1 MKSILVTGGTSFIG
15 KHVIAQ
21 LLEKEYYVK
30 TTVRDKSKSDQ
41 IISDLKEHLKKDISI
56 EFFEADLLRDDGW
69 NDAIKGC
76 DAIIH
81 VAGPFPMS
89 YEGGEKELTGPH
101 EDGALRVFRFA
112 KENGIKRI
120 VLTSSVASIWMDS
133 TIEDTVRYIDE
144 SNWTNL
150 SDTNLDAYTKGKALK
165 EKAAWD
171 FVAEND
177 SIKLTTILPSVVLGP
192 GIGSPVR
199 RGSMEYMLMLINKE
213 MPVAPPLKHGV
224 CDVRDVA
231 KMHIAALENDKSIGK
246 RMIITENAYWVKE
259 VCQMLNKHGH
269 KAPTFT
275 PPVFLVKFLAN
286 FDKTIK
292 PVKPLLGVD
301 VNFNTETSKS
311 ILGYNPIPIEQTI
324 KDTCDF
330 LAKYENN

>member
-1 MKSILVTGGTSFIG
+1 MKNILVTGGTSYIG

-21 LLEKEYYVK
+21 LIEKDYSVR
-30 TTVRDKSKSDQ
+30 TTVRDKSKVEEIKSDIEKYLNKQ
-41 IISDLKEHLKKDISI
+41 ISLDVHI
-56 EFFEADLLRDDGW
+56 ADLLNDDGW
-69 NDAIKGC
+69 EDALKGC

-101 EDGALRVFRFA
+101 QDGAMRVFRFA
-112 KENGIKRI
+112 KDLGINRI
-120 VLTSSVASIWMDS
+120 VLTSSVASIWNDS
-133 TIEDTVRYIDE
+133 TVEDTVRYIDE
-144 SNWTNL
+144 TAWSNLN
-150 SDTNLDAYTKGKALK
+150 DDNLDAYTKGKALK
-165 EKAAWD
+165 EKAAWN

-213 MPVAPPLKHGV
+213 MPVAPPLKHGIV
-224 CDVRDVA
+224 DVRDVA
-231 KMHIAALENDKSIGK
+231 KIHIDALENDESIGK
-246 RMIITENAYWVKE
+246 RVIITENTYWVRE
-259 VCQMLNKHGH
+259 LSEMLNKHGH
-269 KAPTFT
+269 NAPTFT

-301 VNFNTETSKS
+301 ISFNTEVAKS
-311 ILGYNPIPIEQTI
+311 VLKYDPIPIEKTI
-324 KDTCDF
+324 EDTCNF
-330 LAKYENN
+330 LSSYK

>member
-1 MKSILVTGGTSFIG
+1 MKNILVTGGTSYIG

-21 LLEKEYYVK
+21 LIEKSYSVR
-30 TTVRDKSKSDQ
+30 TTVRDKSKVEEIKSDIEKHLNKQ
-41 IISDLKEHLKKDISI
+41 ISLDVHI
-56 EFFEADLLRDDGW
+56 ADLLNDDGW
-69 NDAIKGC
+69 EDALKGC

-101 EDGALRVFRFA
+101 QDGAMRVFRFA
-112 KENGIKRI
+112 KDLGINRI
-120 VLTSSVASIWMDS
+120 VLTSSVASIWNDS
-133 TIEDTVRYIDE
+133 TVEDTVRYIDE
-144 SNWTNL
+144 TSWSNLN
-150 SDTNLDAYTKGKALK
+150 DDNLDAYTKGKALK
-165 EKAAWD
+165 EKAAWN

-213 MPVAPPLKHGV
+213 MPVAPPLKHGIV
-224 CDVRDVA
+224 DVRDVA
-231 KMHIAALENDKSIGK
+231 KIHIDALENDESIGK
-246 RMIITENAYWVKE
+246 RVIITENTYWVRE
-259 VCQMLNKHGH
+259 LSEMLNKHGH

-301 VNFNTETSKS
+301 ISFNTEVAKS
-311 ILGYNPIPIEQTI
+311 VLKYDPIPIEKTI
-324 KDTCDF
+324 EDTCNF
-330 LAKYENN
+330 LSTYK

>member
-1 MKSILVTGGTSFIG
+1 MKNILVTGGTSYIG

-21 LLEKEYYVK
+21 LIEKDYSVR
-30 TTVRDKSKSDQ
+30 TTVRDKSKVEEIKSDIEKHLNKQ
-41 IISDLKEHLKKDISI
+41 ISLDVHI
-56 EFFEADLLRDDGW
+56 ADLLNDDGW
-69 NDAIKGC
+69 KDAVEGC

-101 EDGALRVFRFA
+101 QDGAMRVFRFA
-112 KENGIKRI
+112 KDLGINRI
-120 VLTSSVASIWMDS
+120 VLTSSVASIWNDS
-133 TIEDTVRYIDE
+133 TVEDTVRYIDE
-144 SNWTNL
+144 TSWSNLN
-150 SDTNLDAYTKGKALK
+150 DDNLDAYTKGKALK

-213 MPVAPPLKHGV
+213 MPVAPPLKHGIV
-224 CDVRDVA
+224 DVRDVA
-231 KMHIAALENDKSIGK
+231 KIHIDALENDESIGK
-246 RMIITENAYWVKE
+246 RVIITENTYWVRE
-259 VCQMLNKHGH
+259 LSEMLNKHGH
-269 KAPTFT
+269 NAPTFT

-301 VNFNTETSKS
+301 ISFNTEVAKS
-311 ILGYNPIPIEQTI
+311 VLKYDPIPIEKTI
-324 KDTCDF
+324 EDTCNF
-330 LAKYENN
+330 LRTYK

>member
-1 MKSILVTGGTSFIG
+1 LKNILVTGGTSYIG

-21 LLEKEYYVK
+21 LIEKDYSVR
-30 TTVRDKSKSDQ
+30 TTVRDKSKVEEIKSDIEKYLNKQ
-41 IISDLKEHLKKDISI
+41 ISLDVHI
-56 EFFEADLLRDDGW
+56 ADLLNDDGW
-69 NDAIKGC
+69 EDALKGC
-76 DAIIH
+76 NAIIH

-101 EDGALRVFRFA
+101 QDGAMRVFRFA
-112 KENGIKRI
+112 KDLGINRI
-120 VLTSSVASIWMDS
+120 VLTSSVASIWNDS
-133 TIEDTVRYIDE
+133 TVEDTVRYIDE
-144 SNWTNL
+144 TSWSNLN
-150 SDTNLDAYTKGKALK
+150 DDNLDAYTKGKALK

-213 MPVAPPLKHGV
+213 MPVAPPLKHGIV
-224 CDVRDVA
+224 DVRDVA
-231 KMHIAALENDKSIGK
+231 KIHIDALENDESIGK
-246 RMIITENAYWVKE
+246 RVIITENTYWVRE
-259 VCQMLNKHGH
+259 LSEMLNKHGH
-269 KAPTFT
+269 NAPTFT

-301 VNFNTETSKS
+301 ISFNTEVAKS
-311 ILGYNPIPIEQTI
+311 VLKYDPIPIEKTI
-324 KDTCDF
+324 EDTCNF
-330 LAKYENN
+330 LSTYK